1 VTESTEQLKVVET
14 DTSLNEHVKFESSEA
29 VATEEMPLASSALQD
44 EAQSNYNLDKSLAL
58 FATEIDVLHEE
69 MVYLDAVSDSES
81 VVADKNDFKKAL
93 VSEDRVMLMSQ
104 TERLLESPPPEE
116 ESKFFFVN
124 AE

>member
-14 DTSLNEHVKFESSEA
+14 DASVNEHVEFESSEA
-29 VATEEMPLASSALQD
+29 VATEEMPLASSALQE
-44 EAQSNYNLDKSLAL
+44 EAQSNYNLEKSLAL
-58 FATEIDVLHEE
+58 FAIEIDVLHEE

>member
-14 DTSLNEHVKFESSEA
+14 DASVNEHVEFESSEA
-29 VATEEMPLASSALQD
+29 VATEEMPLASSALQE
-44 EAQSNYNLDKSLAL
+44 EAQSNYNLEKSLAL